1 MKGLTKSQA
10 KVFDFV
16 SHFIENRG
24 YSPTFRDIQTHFGF
38 ASLGSVYTYIKTFKK
53 KGLLVDQKRSPISLG
68 APKEQKEQK
77 SASEMTIPFIGYL
90 AQGFP
95 IETFHQAQNLAIPAS
110 LVAHPDDTYI
120 LKAKGE
126 TLIDEHIADGDY
138 VIIEAKSI
146 ANEGELIVATLDEQ
160 DTIVKR
166 FYPEGSYIRLEASDG
181 RHEPIILHPKELQIQ
196 GVVVGVFRS
205 YI

>member
-24 YSPTFRDIQTHFGF
+24 HSPTFRDIQAHFGF
-38 ASLGSVYTYIKTFKK
+38 ASLGSVYNYIKTFKK
-53 KGLLVDQKRSPISLG
+53 KGLLLDQKRAPLSLG
-68 APKEQKEQK
+68 APREQKR
-77 SASEMTIPFIGYL
+77 AGEMTVPFIGYL

-95 IETFHQAQNLAIPAS
+95 IETFHQAQNLALPAS

-126 TLIDEHIADGDY
+126 TLVDEHIADGDY

-146 ANEGELIVATLDEQ
+146 ANEGELIVATLYNQDHQ

-166 FYPEGSYIRLEASDG
+166 FYPEGSYVRLEASDG
-181 RHEPIILHPKELQIQ
+181 RHEPIVLHPKELQIQ

>member
-16 SHFIENRG
+16 SHFIENNG
-24 YSPTFRDIQTHFGF
+24 HSPTFRDIQTHFGF
-38 ASLGSVYTYIKTFKK
+38 ASLGSVYTYIETFKQ
-53 KGLLVDQKRSPISLG
+53 KGLLLKSKRAPITLE
-68 APKEQKEQK
+68 APKQQKV
-77 SASEMTIPFIGYL
+77 AAEMTLPFIGYL
-90 AQGFP
+90 AAGFP
-95 IETFHQAQNLAIPAS
+95 IETFHQAQNLAVPPS
-110 LVAHPDDTYI
+110 LVPHPDDTYA

-126 TLIDEHIADGDY
+126 TLIDEHIADGDF
-138 VIIEAKSI
+138 VLIEAKSI
-146 ANEGELIVATLDEQ
+146 ANEGELIVATLDQE

-166 FYPEGSYIRLEASDG
+166 FYPEGGYVRLEASDG

-196 GVVVGVFRS
+196 GIVVGVIRS

>member
-1 MKGLTKSQA
+1 MKGLTKAQA

-24 YSPTFRDIQTHFGF
+24 HSPTFRDIQAHFGF

-53 KGLLVDQKRSPISLG
+53 KGLLMDQKRSPISLG
-68 APKEQKEQK
+68 TPKQQK
-77 SASEMTIPFIGYL
+77 SGAELTVPFIGYL

-95 IETFHQAQNLAIPAS
+95 IETFHQAKNISVPPF

-138 VIIEAKSI
+138 VIIEAKSS
-146 ANEGELIVATLDEQ
+146 ASEGELIVATLDEQ

-181 RHEPIILHPKELQIQ
+181 RHEPIILHPKELHIQ
-196 GVVVGVFRS
+196 GIVVGVFRS
-205 YI
+205 YL

>member
-24 YSPTFRDIQTHFGF
+24 HSPTFRDIQAHFGF

-53 KGLLVDQKRSPISLG
+53 KGLLIDQKRSPISLG
-68 APKEQKEQK
+68 APKQR
-77 SASEMTIPFIGYL
+77 SSSEMTIPFIGYL

-95 IETFHQAQNLAIPAS
+95 IETFHQAQNIALPAS

-146 ANEGELIVATLDEQ
+146 ASEGELIVATLDEQ

-166 FYPEGSYIRLEASDG
+166 FYPEGSYIRLEASGG

-196 GVVVGVFRS
+196 GVVIGVFRS
-205 YI
+205 YT

>member
-24 YSPTFRDIQTHFGF
+24 HSPTFRDIQSHFGF

-53 KGLLVDQKRSPISLG
+53 KGLLIDEKRSPISLG
-68 APKEQKEQK
+68 EQKAIKTAGEI
-77 SASEMTIPFIGYL
+77 TVPFIGYL

-95 IETFHQAQNLAIPAS
+95 IETFHQAQNIAVPAS

-146 ANEGELIVATLDEQ
+146 ASEGELIVATLDEQ

-196 GVVVGVFRS
+196 GIVVGVFRS